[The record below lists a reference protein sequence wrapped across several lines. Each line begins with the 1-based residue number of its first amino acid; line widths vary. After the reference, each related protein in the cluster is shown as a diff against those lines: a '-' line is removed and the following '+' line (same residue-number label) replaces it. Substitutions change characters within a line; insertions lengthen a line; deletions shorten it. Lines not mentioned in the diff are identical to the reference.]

1 METDVLINVQLNICG
16 HALNK
21 RVSCRFARLL
31 HAEMGR
37 LTLGRNVMISILW
50 IMMAALNVLS
60 TLAINV
66 LTPIA
71 RLLVETEKS
80 KDRLGLTL

>member
-1 METDVLINVQLNICG
+1 
-16 HALNK
+16 
-21 RVSCRFARLL
+21 
-31 HAEMGR
+31 MGR

-66 LTPIA
+66 LTPLA
-71 RLLVETEKS
+71 RLPVETEKS